1 MVAIE
6 ERVSEARTLVQNLA
20 DGKFET
26 VVARFDETMKAALP
40 ADKLQEVWSALV
52 EMHGPLTEELGVKLE
67 VEGLFEVAYV
77 TCRFTENTFDFKV
90 VFDKNDRVT
99 GLFVVPRWIG
109 WKTPDYVD
117 TNAFDDVDVSVGS
130 DPYILSGTLSKPKN
144 AFMAPAVVLV
154 HGSGPQDRDETVGKN
169 KPFKDIAWG
178 LASRGIA
185 VLRYEKRTAQ
195 YASTVLKQTPF
206 TVQHESV
213 DDALAG
219 LALLR
224 KTDGIDHSKTFIIGH
239 SLGAMVAP
247 LIAEQDTQLSGM
259 VLLAGNSRPL
269 EDVII
274 EQCDYLIELAGPNVG
289 ELSQVMQLRSGA
301 EMAKDESLLN
311 ELSQD
316 QILNGAPVS
325 YWKHLKKYDPAT
337 TAKHTP
343 NTPMLLCHGARD
355 YQVTQKDVAGWKEGL
370 GTRSNVTYKEYSNL
384 NHLFAEGEGKSHP
397 GEYMEEKHVSVE
409 VINDIADWIKS
420 IV

>member
-1 MVAIE
+1 MVAID
-6 ERVSEARTLVQNLA
+6 ERVSQAKTLVKNLA

-26 VVARFDETMKAALP
+26 VFACFDDNMKAALP
-40 ADKLQEVWSALV
+40 VDKLQEVWSALV
-52 EMHGPLTEELGVKLE
+52 AMHGQLTEELGVKLE
-67 VEGLFEVAYV
+67 VEGLFDVAYV
-77 TCRFTENTFDFKV
+77 TCRFSENTFDFKV
-90 VFDKNDRVT
+90 VYDKADRVT

-109 WKTPDYVD
+109 WQAPDYVD
-117 TNAFDDVDVSVGS
+117 TNAFDEVDVSVGS
-130 DPYILSGTLSKPKN
+130 EPYILSGTLSKPKN
-144 AFMAPAVVLV
+144 AFLAPAVVLV

-169 KPFKDIAWG
+169 KPFKDLAWG

-195 YASTVLKQTPF
+195 YASSVLDQKPF

-213 DDALAG
+213 DDALAA

-224 KTDGIDHSKTFIIGH
+224 KTDGINHNKTFVVGH
-239 SLGAMVAP
+239 SLGALVAP

-289 ELSQVMQLRSGA
+289 ELSQVLQLRAGA
-301 EMAKDESLLN
+301 EMVKDESLLS
-311 ELSQD
+311 ELSAD

-325 YWKHLKKYDPAT
+325 YWKHLKKYDAAM
-337 TAKHTP
+337 TAKHLI
-343 NTPMLLCHGARD
+343 TPMLVCHAGRD
-355 YQVTQKDVAGWKEGL
+355 YQISAKDFTGWKNGL
-370 GTRSNVTYKEYSNL
+370 GTRANVKFKEYPTL

-409 VINDIADWIKS
+409 VVDDIANWIKS
-420 IV
+420 II